1 MFRFEYPYVFL
12 LLALIPLLV
21 YIRRRRRRSERSV
34 AYSSFRLF
42 EGAGLEASAVKRYAR
57 TALRSAVLVL
67 LVLALARPQTGRS
80 ESVIESEGVDIL
92 LVLDISG
99 SMQAQDFKPKNRLEA
114 AKEVV
119 REFISKRPNDRI
131 GLVAFAAQAITQ
143 CPVTLDHH
151 VLARLVQE
159 VDIGMLEDGT
169 AIGVALATA
178 CNRLKNSEAKNRVVV
193 LLTDGQNNAG
203 SVDPPT
209 AAKVA
214 RSLGIK
220 VYTIGVGTR
229 GVVPMP
235 VDDPLLGK
243 RVVPMQVDIDTETL
257 KDIADITK
265 GKFFLATDS
274 EELKEIYN
282 KIDELEKTKI
292 ESKSFMNYTDHFAW
306 FALPAL
312 FLLMIE
318 MAARE
323 LVLREVP

>member
-12 LLALIPLLV
+12 LFLLIPPVV
-21 YIRRRRRRSERSV
+21 YFRWRRRREERSI
-34 AYSSFRLF
+34 AFSSFRLL
-42 EGAGLEASAVKRYAR
+42 EGAGLEASVWKRYAR
-57 TALRSAVLVL
+57 IVLRIAVLLL
-67 LVLALARPQTGRS
+67 LVLALARPQTGQS
-80 ESVIESEGVDIL
+80 ESVIHTEGVDIL
-92 LVLDISG
+92 LVMDVSG

-114 AKEVV
+114 AKGVV
-119 REFISKRPNDRI
+119 REFIAKRPNDRI

-143 CPVTLDHH
+143 CPVTPDHD
-151 VLARLVQE
+151 VLTRLVQE

-169 AIGVALATA
+169 AVGVALATA
-178 CNRLKNSEAKNRVVV
+178 CNRLKNSEAQSRVVV

-203 SVDPPT
+203 SVDPTT

-214 RSLGIK
+214 HSLGIK

-235 VDDPLLGK
+235 VNDPLLGR
-243 RVVPMQVDIDTETL
+243 RVVPMKVDIDTDTL
-257 KDIADITK
+257 KRIADITK

-292 ESKSFMNYTDHFAW
+292 ESKTFTNYTDRFAW
-306 FALPAL
+306 FVLPAL
-312 FLLMIE
+312 CLLFIE
-318 MAARE
+318 LVMRE
-323 LVLREVP
+323 LILREIP

>member
-1 MFRFEYPYVFL
+1 MFRFEYPYVFFL
-12 LLALIPLLV
+12 LLLIPLGF
-21 YIRRRRRRSERSV
+21 YIRRRRHRSERSI
-34 AYSSFRLF
+34 AFSSFSLF
-42 EGAGLEASAVKRYAR
+42 EGAGLEVSVVKRYAK
-57 TALRSAVLVL
+57 TMLRIAGLLL

-80 ESVIESEGVDIL
+80 ESVIHTEGVDIL

-119 REFISKRPNDRI
+119 GEFITKRPNDRI

-143 CPVTLDHH
+143 CPVTPDHH

-203 SVDPPT
+203 SVDPST

-235 VDDPLLGK
+235 VNDPLFGK

-257 KDIADITK
+257 KNIADITK

-292 ESKSFMNYTDHFAW
+292 ESQTFTNYTDRFAW

-312 FLLMIE
+312 CLLFLELV
-318 MAARE
+318 ARE

>member
-1 MFRFEYPYVFL
+1 MFRFEYPYVFF
-12 LLALIPLLV
+12 LLALIPLVL
-21 YIRRRRRRSERSV
+21 YIRRRRHGERSI
-34 AYSSFRLF
+34 AFSSFRLF
-42 EGAGLEASAVKRYAR
+42 DGSGLEVSAVKKYAR
-57 TALRSAVLVL
+57 MIMRAAVLVL
-67 LVLALARPQTGRS
+67 LLLALARPQTGRS
-80 ESVIESEGVDIL
+80 ESVIHTEGVDIL
-92 LVLDISG
+92 LVIDISG

-119 REFISKRPNDRI
+119 GEFISKRPNDRI

-143 CPVTLDHH
+143 CPVTPDHH
-151 VLARLVQE
+151 VLSRLVQE

-178 CNRLKNSEAKNRVVV
+178 CNRLKDSEAKNRVVV

-203 SVDPPT
+203 SVDPTT

-214 RSLGIK
+214 SSLGIK

-235 VDDPLLGK
+235 VNDPLLGK
-243 RVVPMQVDIDTETL
+243 RIVPMQVDIDTETL
-257 KDIADITK
+257 KNIADITK

-292 ESKSFMNYTDHFAW
+292 ESKTYTNYTDHFAW

-312 FLLMIE
+312 CLLFLELV
-318 MAARE
+318 ARE
-323 LVLREVP
+323 LILREIP

>member
-1 MFRFEYPYVFL
+1 MFRFEYPYVLFVL
-12 LLALIPLLV
+12 LLIPLAV
-21 YIRRRRRRSERSV
+21 YVRRRRSERSV
-34 AYSSFRLF
+34 AFSSFRLF
-42 EGAGLEASAVKRYAR
+42 EGAGLEASIVKRSAR
-57 TALRSAVLVL
+57 PVLRVAVLLL
-67 LVLALARPQTGRS
+67 LVLAMARPQTGRS
-80 ESVIESEGVDIL
+80 ESVTETEGVDIL

-119 REFISKRPNDRI
+119 QEFIAKRPKDRI

-151 VLARLVQE
+151 VLSRLVQE
-159 VDIGMLEDGT
+159 VNIGMLEDGT

-178 CNRLKNSEAKNRVVV
+178 CNRLKNSEAKSRVVV

-243 RVVPMQVDIDTETL
+243 RIVPMQVDIDTETL
-257 KDIADITK
+257 KNIADITG
-265 GKFFLATDS
+265 GKFFLATDT
-274 EELKEIYN
+274 EELKQIYD

-292 ESKSFMNYTDHFAW
+292 ESKTFTSYTDRFAW

-312 FLLMIE
+312 CLLMLE
-318 MAARE
+318 MAAGE
-323 LVLREVP
+323 LILREVP

>member
-1 MFRFEYPYVFL
+1 MFRFEYPYVFFL
-12 LLALIPLLV
+12 LLLIPFGF
-21 YIRRRRRRSERSV
+21 YMRRLRRRSERSV
-34 AYSSFRLF
+34 AFSSFSLF
-42 EGAGLEASAVKRYAR
+42 EGAGLEASIVKRYAK
-57 TALRSAVLVL
+57 TLLRIAGLLL

-80 ESVIESEGVDIL
+80 ESVIHTEGVDIL

-119 REFISKRPNDRI
+119 KEFITKRPNDRI

-143 CPVTLDHH
+143 CPVTPDHH
-151 VLARLVQE
+151 VLTRLVEE
-159 VDIGMLEDGT
+159 VDIGILEDGT

-235 VDDPLLGK
+235 VNDPLFGK

-257 KDIADITK
+257 KNIADITK

-292 ESKSFMNYTDHFAW
+292 ESKTYTNYTDRFAW

-312 FLLMIE
+312 CLLFLELV
-318 MAARE
+318 ARE
-323 LVLREVP
+323 VILREIP